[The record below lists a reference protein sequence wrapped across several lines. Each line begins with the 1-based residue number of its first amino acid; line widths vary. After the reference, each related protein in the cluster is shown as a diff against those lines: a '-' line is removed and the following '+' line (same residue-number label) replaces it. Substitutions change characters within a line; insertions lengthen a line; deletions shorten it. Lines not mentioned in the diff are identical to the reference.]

1 MRTPV
6 LRLGK
11 TLLTALSDDLSD
23 DDVVEF
29 QVGITHAINAID
41 AEALIIDVSA
51 LDIIDSFMARVLNDT
66 AAACRLLGSEVV
78 VCGLQPNV
86 VITLKEMGQD
96 FLGVTTALDL
106 EQGLKKL
113 GKLPNNAT
121 PSKPGFVKRRC

>member
-23 DDVVEF
+23 DDAIEF
-29 QVGITHAINAID
+29 QVGITSAINAID

-51 LDIIDSFMARVLNDT
+51 LDIIDSYMARILNDT

-86 VITLKEMGQD
+86 VLTLMEMGQD
-96 FLGVTTALDL
+96 FLGVTTALNL
-106 EQGLKKL
+106 EQGLEKL
-113 GKLPNNAT
+113 RKSLGNAT
-121 PSKPGFVKRRC
+121 PSKARFSTRRC